1 MFDSRRYE
9 SVNFYKIQSFATVA
23 ISYYLQYIIEFLL
36 FRKILI
42 YLVFADTLS

>member
-9 SVNFYKIQSFATVA
+9 SVNFYVFANPATVT

-42 YLVFADTLS
+42 YLVFADTLN